1 MLNLLLNLYGP
12 EVEFPFDHSSYHKLW
27 AKSFFCEKTKIIEI
41 NEYINIKP
49 CIIDHGFLGFEHE
62 TFALTP

>member
-1 MLNLLLNLYGP
+1 MVLRWNSHLIVHLINSGP
-12 EVEFPFDHSSYHKLW
+12 NHFSVK
-27 AKSFFCEKTKIIEI
+27 KTKITEI

-49 CIIDHGFLGFEHE
+49 CIIDHGFLGFEHD